1 MIISIVSFMYDYYGI
16 TLDAGYKY
24 SHKML
29 KKAFNELRR
38 CSFRYA
44 DENPELVGSGKIVYV
59 KDDYGKTLPY
69 VCPCQTLISSKE
81 YEECGFTC
89 FEKVNKNEGILE
101 ELLDMPTYMVG
112 ELLSKYKY
120 KPSFYKLIKTE
131 LVSRGVY
138 DNKIYRCIKEI
149 DEFPEINDKL
159 IRRREIRIKNGKG
172 GKND

>member
-1 MIISIVSFMYDYYGI
+1 MVISIVSFMYDYYGI

-24 SHKML
+24 SHKMV

-59 KDDYGKTLPY
+59 KDDYEKTLPY
-69 VCPCQTLISSKE
+69 VCPCQTLISNKV

-89 FEKVNKNEGILE
+89 FEMANKNEDILE
-101 ELLDMPTYMVG
+101 ELLDMPTYMLG
-112 ELLSKYKY
+112 ELLSKYKS
-120 KPSFYKLIKTE
+120 KPSFYKMIKAE

-138 DNKIYRCIKEI
+138 DDKIYKCAKELEEVV
-149 DEFPEINDKL
+149 DVDDKF
-159 IRRREIRIKNGKG
+159 IRRRKINLKK
-172 GKND
+172 